1 MFKDNAK
8 SINMNEFFIEYSISR
23 HPETLDIQYSIK
35 NSFIFIDFALSL
47 NIRD

>member
-23 HPETLDIQYSIK
+23 HPETLDIE
-35 NSFIFIDFALSL
+35 NDL
-47 NIRD
+47 RV